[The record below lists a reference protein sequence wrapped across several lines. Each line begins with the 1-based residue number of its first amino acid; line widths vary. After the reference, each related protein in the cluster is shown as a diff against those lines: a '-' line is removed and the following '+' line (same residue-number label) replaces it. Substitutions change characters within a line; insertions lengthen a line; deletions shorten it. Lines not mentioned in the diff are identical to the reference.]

1 MLHRMTYFTQI
12 LGFVFKIFYTIVVF
26 SEMFSV
32 GRDQELR
39 NEDGYLNPLKIK
51 FYPVWVKIIRISF
64 FSFSLLV
71 IFISFLRL
79 RVTQKALQ

>member
-32 GRDQELR
+32 VRDQELR

-51 FYPVWVKIIRISF
+51 FY
-64 FSFSLLV
+64 
-71 IFISFLRL
+71 
-79 RVTQKALQ
+79 RV

>member
-51 FYPVWVKIIRISF
+51 FY
-64 FSFSLLV
+64 
-71 IFISFLRL
+71 
-79 RVTQKALQ
+79 RV